1 MDMNLGGRSVLITGA
16 SKGIG
21 LSVAQWFARE
31 GCHLRLAARSK
42 DMLEKEA
49 EAIRKA
55 HKVDV
60 QTLALDLSQEGGR
73 RKVTETWPEVDILI
87 NNAGDIPA
95 GSMDDVDEVAWRA
108 GWDLKVFG
116 YIAMTRHYIGKM
128 KAKKKGVIINIIG
141 SAGERPSAGYIA
153 GAMGN
158 LSLMGFTVAL
168 GAESPSYGV
177 RVVGVNPG
185 PILTDRVVKLSGKK
199 AQQTLGDASRY
210 QELFKT
216 YPFGRPGTVDEVSP
230 MVVLLASDHS
240 AYTSGTIVSI
250 HGGLA
255 NRPPG

>member
-1 MDMNLGGRSVLITGA
+1 MDMNLAGRTVLITGA

-21 LSVAQWFARE
+21 LSLAQWFARE
-31 GCHLRLAARSK
+31 GCHLRLAARSG
-42 DMLEKEA
+42 DAMEKAA
-49 EAIRKA
+49 EAMRRENS
-55 HKVDV
+55 VDV
-60 QTLALDLSQEGGR
+60 QTLALDLSKDSER
-73 RKVTETWPEVDILI
+73 NKVTAAWPDIDVLI

-95 GSMDDVDEVAWRA
+95 GGIDDISDEAWRA

-116 YIAMTRHYIGKM
+116 YLAFTRFYLAKM

-141 SAGERPSAGYIA
+141 SAGERPSAGYLA

-158 LSLMGFTVAL
+158 ISLMGLTLAL

-185 PILTDRVVKLSGKK
+185 PIMTDRVKKLSGKR
-199 AQQTLGDASRY
+199 AEQLLGDSSRY
-210 QELFKT
+210 TELFKT

-240 AYTSGTIVSI
+240 SYTSGTIVTI
-250 HGGLA
+250 NGGLSA
-255 NRPPG
+255 RPPQ

>member
-1 MDMNLGGRSVLITGA
+1 MDMKLGGRTVLITGA

-21 LSVAQWFARE
+21 LSLAQWFARE
-31 GCHLRLAARSK
+31 GCNLRLAARSK

-49 EAIRKA
+49 AAIRKEC
-55 HKVDV
+55 KVEV
-60 QTLALDLSQEGGR
+60 EVMAIDLSLDASR
-73 RKVTETWPEVDILI
+73 RKMMEAWPEVDVLI

-95 GSMDDVDEVAWRA
+95 GSINDVDDAAWRA

-116 YIAMTRHYIGKM
+116 YISLTRHYLGRM

-168 GAESPSYGV
+168 GAESPAYGV

-185 PILTDRVVKLSGKK
+185 PILTDRVVKLSAKQ
-199 AQQTLGDASRY
+199 AQQKLGDASRY
-210 QELFKT
+210 PELLKG

-240 AYTSGTIVSI
+240 SYTSGTIVSI

-255 NRPPG
+255 NRPPQ